1 MSEKKSITAHTKVF
15 CIIGHPVEHS
25 MSPTMWNP
33 VLKELGPDLNYV
45 YIAYNVHPDNLEKA
59 VNGFRALNIKG
70 INVTIPHKETII
82 KYLDEIDPIALAMG
96 AINTIKNE
104 NGYLRAKNT
113 DADGAKKSL
122 LEAGCKISGKN
133 ILFLGSGGV
142 ARAICYKLSED
153 ANKIVLT
160 DLIEDRAIKVAKEVK
175 EKMGAN
181 IEGKKSNN
189 AVVKEEIKK
198 ADILINA
205 TPIGMHPEVGVSP
218 IPKELLHSGLFVFD
232 VIYNPLETQLMKDA
246 AEIGCKTL
254 GGLDML
260 VNQGVLAFE
269 WWIGKE
275 PNANLMK
282 NKVIDF
288 LGIK

>member
-1 MSEKKSITAHTKVF
+1 MTEKVSLTAHTNIF

-33 VLKELGPDLNYV
+33 ALQELGLDYV
-45 YIAYNVHPDNLEKA
+45 YVAYDVHPDNLENA
-59 VNGFRALNIKG
+59 ISGMRALGIKG
-70 INVTIPHKETII
+70 MNVTIPHKENVI
-82 KYLDEIDPIALAMG
+82 KYLDEIDPIAKKMG

-104 NGYLRAKNT
+104 NGVLKARNT
-113 DADGAKKSL
+113 DAGGAKKSL
-122 LEAGCKISGKN
+122 LDAGCEIFGKN

-142 ARAICYKLSED
+142 ARSVAYVLSEQAD
-153 ANKIVLT
+153 KIVLT
-160 DLIEDRAIKVAKEVK
+160 DIVEKSALTVAQEIKQN
-175 EKMGAN
+175 MGAD
-181 IEGKKSNN
+181 IDGKLSTESIL
-189 AVVKEEIKK
+189 KEEIQK

-205 TPIGMHPEVGVSP
+205 TPIGMHPKMDASP
-218 IPKELLHSGLFVFD
+218 ISKELLHEDLFVFD
-232 VIYNPLETQLMKDA
+232 VIYNPLQTKLMKDA

-269 WWIGKE
+269 WWTGKS
-275 PNANLMK
+275 PNANLMRSK
-282 NKVIDF
+282 IIDF

>member
-1 MSEKKSITAHTKVF
+1 MTEKFSLSARTNIF

-33 VLKELGPDLNYV
+33 ALQEFGLDYAYV
-45 YIAYNVHPDNLEKA
+45 AFDVHPKGLEKA
-59 VNGFRALNIKG
+59 INGMRVLGIKG
-70 INVTIPHKETII
+70 MNVTIPHKEKVIQ
-82 KYLDEIDPIALAMG
+82 YLDEIDPIAQKMG
-96 AINTIKNE
+96 AVNTIKNDD
-104 NGYLRAKNT
+104 GVLKARNT
-113 DADGAKKSL
+113 DAGGAKKSL
-122 LEAGCKISGKN
+122 IDAGCEISGKN

-142 ARAICYKLSED
+142 ARSVAYILSEE

-160 DLIEDRAIKVAKEVK
+160 DIVEKTALTVAKEIK
-175 EKMGAN
+175 ENMGAN
-181 IEGKKSNN
+181 IEGKLSK
-189 AVVKEEIKK
+189 VTIIKEEIKK

-205 TPIGMHPEVGVSP
+205 TPLGMHPKVDASP
-218 IPKELLHSGLFVFD
+218 ISKELLHEDLFVFD
-232 VIYNPLETQLMKDA
+232 VIYNPLQTKLMKEA

-269 WWIGKE
+269 WWTGKS
-275 PNANLMK
+275 PNASLMK
-282 NKVIDF
+282 SKIIAF